1 MAEPAR
7 YRKLPGPGIGFG
19 VVSFVTLWQGENHL
33 LQVTSWPSG
42 ESYRRFFYRDIQAI
56 VLRRSKGRMRTNIV
70 LGILASLLVLG
81 LAIAFAT
88 SGGLDA
94 LTDGFPIFCEIVLGI
109 CLLWM
114 AVNSLLGPTCTM
126 HIQTA
131 IQFERL
137 PTVRR
142 ERGARKLLARLEPLV
157 TAAQAEAAAGM
168 EQAQSPV
175 SQ

>member
-1 MAEPAR
+1 MSEPAP
-7 YRKLPGPGIGFG
+7 YRKLLGPAVG
-19 VVSFVTLWQGENHL
+19 VFSTITLWQGASHV
-33 LQVTSWPSG
+33 LQVTAWPSG

-56 VLRRSKGRMRTNIV
+56 VVRRSNGRMRTNIV
-70 LGILASLLVLG
+70 LGIISGLLVAGLG
-81 LAIAFAT
+81 IAAAS
-88 SGGLDA
+88 SGIDT
-94 LTDGFPIFCEIVLGI
+94 LTDGFAIFCEIVLGI

-114 AVNSLLGPTCTM
+114 LLNTLFGPTCTL

-157 TAAQAEAAAGM
+157 TAAQADAAA
-168 EQAQSPV
+168 ETASAQSPV

>member
-1 MAEPAR
+1 M
-7 YRKLPGPGIGFG
+7 G
-19 VVSFVTLWQGENHL
+19 VFSTTTLWQGASHV
-33 LQVTSWPSG
+33 LQVTAWPAG

-56 VLRRSKGRMRTNIV
+56 VMRRSKGRMRTNIV
-70 LGILASLLVLG
+70 LGIISGLLAAGLGIAVASSGLDTLADG
-81 LAIAFAT
+81 LAIF
-88 SGGLDA
+88 
-94 LTDGFPIFCEIVLGI
+94 FEIVLGF

-114 AVNSLLGPTCTM
+114 VLNTLFGPTCTF

-157 TAAQAEAAAGM
+157 TAAQADAAAKM
-168 EQAQSPV
+168 ASAQSSV